1 MIMTKKGENIIT
13 FISILVTAASAA
25 ISAATVATT
34 AWGIRHSL
42 IVVAT
47 WVL

>member
-13 FISILVTAASAA
+13 FISILVTAA